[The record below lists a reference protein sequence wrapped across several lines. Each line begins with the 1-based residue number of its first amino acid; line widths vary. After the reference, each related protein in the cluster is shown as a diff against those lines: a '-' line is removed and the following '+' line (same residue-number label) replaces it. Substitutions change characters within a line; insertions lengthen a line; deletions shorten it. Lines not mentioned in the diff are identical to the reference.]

1 MSDTNSAISVS
12 QLTTQIKNILEGEF
26 DSIWVSG
33 EISNFKHHYSGHMYF
48 TLKDDSAEIKVV
60 MFKGFNQYLRFKP
73 EDGMQVLANGK
84 LSVYEQRGQYQ
95 LILKQL
101 EPSGI
106 GTLYLAFEALKK
118 QLSEEGLFDSYRKKE
133 LPKYPNTVG
142 IITSESGAA
151 VQDIFQILERRAPFV
166 DIVLRATKVQGERAS
181 LDIVQAIEEF
191 NESKIVNVIILG
203 RGGGS
208 LEDLWSFNEEVVA
221 RAISVSKI
229 PIISAVGHK
238 TDYSI
243 SDMVADMQAP
253 TPSAAAEIVSPSALD
268 IKENFERLEMK
279 LESYIKNLIERK
291 WQNVDELINRH
302 SRQQPQNIIELQY
315 SELEKLSNRF
325 INSILQNHKYLGM
338 KLNPLTEKLSALSP
352 KAILERGYSVA
363 FKLSDK
369 HIIRAPEDL
378 DKGQEF
384 ELLTSK
390 GSIAAKKIKDLT
402 NSKNKQKFNQFM

>member
-1 MSDTNSAISVS
+1 MSDTTNSISVS
-12 QLTTQIKNILEGEF
+12 ELTTQIKNILEGEF

-48 TLKDDSAEIKVV
+48 TLKDDSAEIRVV

-118 QLSEEGLFDSYRKKE
+118 QLSEEGLFDSDKKLE
-133 LPKYPNTVG
+133 LPKYPNIIGV
-142 IITSESGAA
+142 ITSQSGAA

-166 DIVLRATKVQGERAS
+166 TVVLRATKVQGEGAA

-191 NESKIVNVIILG
+191 NKYKKVNIIIVG

-208 LEDLWSFNEEVVA
+208 LEDLWPFNEELVA
-221 RAISVSKI
+221 RAISASTI
-229 PIISAVGHK
+229 PIISAVGHE

-243 SDMVADMQAP
+243 SDMVADKYAP
-253 TPSAAAEIVSPSALD
+253 TPSAAAEIVCPSVSD
-268 IKENFERLEMK
+268 IKEIFDKLEMRLESFIM
-279 LESYIKNLIERK
+279 NLIERK
-291 WQNVDELINRH
+291 WQNTDELINRH
-302 SRQQPQNIIELQY
+302 SRQQPKKVIELQY
-315 SELEKLSNRF
+315 SELGKLSNRF
-325 INSILQNHKYLGM
+325 VNSIIQNQKYLGM
-338 KLNPLTEKLSALSP
+338 KLKPLTEKLSALSP

-363 FKLSDK
+363 FKLTERQ
-369 HIIRAPEDL
+369 IIRTSRDIDSGE
-378 DKGQEF
+378 EF

-390 GSIAAKKIKDLT
+390 GSIAAKKIKNLT
-402 NSKNKQKFNQFM
+402 QSKNKQ